1 MNILKS
7 ILLTIGLFFL
17 TQLNAQNI
25 TVIDEFD
32 DFKSEYLG
40 PKSDDTIRV
49 FNFWATWCK
58 PCVQELPYFDSLKLH
73 NSKSPIKLVLISLDF
88 ENQIKTVL
96 EPFLLKNNISTE
108 VVVLTD
114 AKVNVWIDKISPLW
128 SGAIPATLVL
138 KGNRSNFYEKS
149 FHSFNELLTTIL
161 KIDL

>member
-1 MNILKS
+1 M
-7 ILLTIGLFFL
+7 GLFFSTL
-17 TQLNAQNI
+17 IISQNI

-32 DFKSEYLG
+32 DFKSQYLEN
-40 PKSDDTIRV
+40 KTNDTIHV

-58 PCVQELPYFDSLKLH
+58 PCVQELPFFDSLKFY
-73 NSKSPIKLVLISLDF
+73 NGKSPIKLVLVSLDF

-96 EPFLLKNNISTE
+96 EPFVEKNNITAE

-114 AKVNVWIDKISPLW
+114 GKVNDWIDKVNPLW

-138 KGNRSNFYEKS
+138 KGNSSNFYEKS